1 MLKTSLKL
9 FAVILLS
16 GSMCSAL
23 AADDPLFQSDEPL
36 ALVLELPPRNQLP
49 PPQDKPTVPGLLRY
63 KSNDG
68 TDIVLDIA
76 ISTRGNSRLE
86 HCSLPPLS
94 INLKR
99 KQVASTL
106 FAGQNKLKIVT
117 QCRKSA
123 AYRRYLNQEFM
134 AYKILN
140 IFSEYSF
147 RVRKLEITYRKSS
160 GGEPDELHSAFI
172 IESAER
178 AAARLGM
185 KTIKVDSV
193 KVSQL
198 DTHQLSIFALFQFMI
213 GNTDWSVRKGPA
225 NEECC
230 HNGKVIAPPDSN
242 DGWVVLPYDFDQ
254 AGIINTR
261 YATPSDLLPIK
272 SVRQRLYRGFCSGNS
287 SLDST
292 IARFND
298 SRAAIE
304 DFYGSGPDGS
314 SPNKAALRYLRDFYE
329 IVNDPKKRQKQIV
342 DACQRT
348 TN

>member
-1 MLKTSLKL
+1 VLKTNLKL
-9 FAVILLS
+9 VTVTVLS
-16 GSMCSAL
+16 GFTCGAL
-23 AADDPLFQSDEPL
+23 AANDPLFQSDEPL

-49 PPQDKPTVPGLLRY
+49 RPKDKPTVPGLLRY
-63 KSNDG
+63 MSDDG
-68 TDIVLDIA
+68 TDIVLDVA
-76 ISTRGNSRLE
+76 VSTRGNSRLE

-106 FAGQNKLKIVT
+106 FAGQDKLKIVT

-123 AYRRYLNQEFM
+123 AYRRYLNQEFIV
-134 AYKILN
+134 YKILN
-140 IFSEYSF
+140 ILSEYSF

-160 GGEPDELHSAFI
+160 GGEPDELHSAFV
-172 IESAER
+172 IESAKR

-198 DTHQLSIFALFQFMI
+198 ETQQLSIYALFQFMI

-230 HNGKVIAPPDSN
+230 HNGKVIAPPGSN

-254 AGIINTR
+254 SGIINTK
-261 YATPSDLLPIK
+261 YAMPSESLPIE
-272 SVRQRLYRGFCSGNS
+272 SVRRRLYRGFCSGNDQ
-287 SLDST
+287 LDST

-298 SRAAIE
+298 SRASIE
-304 DFYGSGPDGS
+304 GFFGGGPDDS
-314 SPNKAALRYLRDFYE
+314 SPDKAALRYLRDFYE
-329 IVNDPKKRQKQIV
+329 IVNDPKKRQKKIV
-342 DACQRT
+342 RACRR
-348 TN
+348 